1 MISMRIRIVLLAFI
15 VIADHASAETLQ
27 KTMLAAYEFNPELK
41 AEREALKSLDEN
53 VSQALAGWRPTI
65 SASYQRGRQRN
76 RFDGSNWRYSN
87 LDTREL
93 SISQPI
99 FQGGATIASTRAAKH
114 RVLAGRQG
122 LTSIE
127 QRVLLDSVTVHM
139 DVVQAQSVLELSQN
153 NEDVLRRQLQVTRDR
168 FEVGE
173 VTRTDVSQAEA
184 RLSEATANRINAEGQ
199 LQIARATFERVAGFK
214 PGFLSKPITLP
225 PLPPSLEETVGIAL
239 EKNPAVLSAD
249 YLYKAAGDDI
259 DTSIADILPDV
270 SIEAVSSR
278 RSGSGVLGTN
288 EIDSDQVLVNVTVPI
303 YQAGA
308 EYSNV
313 RQAKVLWQQRKF
325 ESMDTENL
333 IREASIQAWEQ
344 YQTSIA
350 TISANEDA
358 IRAAEVALEGVRQEQ
373 QYGARTVLDILDAE
387 QELFEARVNL
397 VVSERNRIVSAYT
410 LLVAVGAMNAKD
422 LQLDTPIYDP
432 KEHYNEVEYQLI
444 GF

>member
-1 MISMRIRIVLLAFI
+1 
-15 VIADHASAETLQ
+15 
-27 KTMLAAYEFNPELK
+27 
-41 AEREALKSLDEN
+41 
-53 VSQALAGWRPTI
+53 
-65 SASYQRGRQRN
+65 
-76 RFDGSNWRYSN
+76 
-87 LDTREL
+87 
-93 SISQPI
+93 
-99 FQGGATIASTRAAKH
+99 
-114 RVLAGRQG
+114 
-122 LTSIE
+122 
-127 QRVLLDSVTVHM
+127 M

-153 NEDVLRRQLQVTRDR
+153 NEDVLRRQLQATRDR